1 MENKNESNTAIRRLN
16 AKGASGELKD
26 KLMLFGQFVGDWDI
40 VEWRNLKED
49 GFWENS
55 IGEVHWG
62 WILGGRATQDIW
74 MPVGEAVPNLRTV
87 VRFYDPKIYA

>member
-26 KLMLFGQFVGDWDI
+26 KLMLFGQFVGD
-40 VEWRNLKED
+40 
-49 GFWENS
+49 WENS